1 MAAAGTIPRDWQEL
15 AQTFLIT
22 LLFAVLAAKL
32 ISTLLS
38 FRRSDLHVVRG
49 ADLARSDEE
58 RPLLGGDGD
67 TTEEEQEEDDD
78 ELDEVFSAATA
89 FVAAAAADRLSE
101 RVSGDVQLQ
110 LYGLYKVAT
119 QGACSAPQPP
129 ALKMTA
135 RAKW

>member
-1 MAAAGTIPRDWQEL
+1 MREE
-15 AQTFLIT
+15 
-22 LLFAVLAAKL
+22 
-32 ISTLLS
+32 
-38 FRRSDLHVVRG
+38 
-49 ADLARSDEE
+49 DLARPDEE

-67 TTEEEQEEDDD
+67 ATEEEQEGDDD